1 MRYRESLSSS
11 IASADHALPS
21 CFRVCLRPDVPFV
34 LFLVKPIEDGE
45 CALEEAGV
53 RLSLFG
59 GLRCLGA
66 CL

>member
-21 CFRVCLRPDVPFV
+21 SFQVYLCPCLSFL
-34 LFLVKPIEDGE
+34 LFLAGPRDDSE

-66 CL
+66 SS